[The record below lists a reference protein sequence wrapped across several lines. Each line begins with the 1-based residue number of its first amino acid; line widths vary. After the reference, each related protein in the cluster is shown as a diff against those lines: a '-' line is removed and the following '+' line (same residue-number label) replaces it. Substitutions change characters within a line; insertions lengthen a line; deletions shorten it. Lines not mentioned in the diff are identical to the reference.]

1 MYSLY
6 LCFYTPYLAYRNFYN
21 NCNVHL
27 SRSSHFSSVL
37 AWTRFI
43 ALRNCVPYMS
53 LLTLPKKKKKK
64 KYFPFDKYDIFC
76 HIIFCLLKTVTFY
89 THYLFIYI
97 YLWPWTK
104 FGEKFFK
111 LLIYIF
117 LLSMNFENLTVE
129 FHVSYVLNMYIKF
142 RSNWILFTI
151 WSTNLFFIY
160 NFRLQKFEIITFIWW
175 RSNWSLIFLKFCKH

>member
-1 MYSLY
+1 MYI
-6 LCFYTPYLAYRNFYN
+6 LADL
-21 NCNVHL
+21 H
-27 SRSSHFSSVL
+27 
-37 AWTRFI
+37 I
-43 ALRNCVPYMS
+43 S
-53 LLTLPKKKKKK
+53 LLFWPEPDSLLCVTAYHICPSWRYLKKKKKK